1 MNTLILSDSF
11 LVKDALST
19 LLQSNFKIDNIE
31 MATTLKDLST
41 DNLKSTNLLLVDLN
55 NKESNDLLYINTLKE
70 SFRQLKVIIFDF
82 LNKQN
87 NGLLNLFNINMD
99 AYVLHPTDKFELIHI
114 IRKVLDG
121 KKYFSSDLVNLLL
134 QSNLQD
140 EISAKLTTRE
150 FEVLSCLSKGMTN
163 REISKVLYISEYT
176 VKKHISNMLCKL
188 DLKSRHN
195 LIIYALEN
203 NLFKL

>member
-19 LLQSNFKIDNIE
+19 LLESNFKIDNIE

-82 LNKQN
+82 LNKQ
-87 NGLLNLFNINMD
+87 IMD
-99 AYVLHPTDKFELIHI
+99 Y
-114 IRKVLDG
+114 
-121 KKYFSSDLVNLLL
+121 
-134 QSNLQD
+134 
-140 EISAKLTTRE
+140 
-150 FEVLSCLSKGMTN
+150 
-163 REISKVLYISEYT
+163 
-176 VKKHISNMLCKL
+176 
-188 DLKSRHN
+188 
-195 LIIYALEN
+195 
-203 NLFKL
+203 